1 MLLLLLTFLNLFD
14 YSSVGVLSLLFW
26 GVAWWWYHCRTR
38 HQWSWWPNPG
48 PSCKYKIFE
57 KLYLLVSHTG
67 AHLDPVEGVLHPAEE
82 AAPREEEHCPD
93 YHDTHL
99 LQHSTVQYSTVQYS
113 TAPGPA
119 RIWWWRTAPWSHSQL
134 QTVAGMFAKSRWHL
148 QSSYCTAFVTCVVPE
163 SMRHDVDKGPDE
175 QPALSPS
182 KYHLKSINCILHP
195 NCSVGN

>member
-48 PSCKYKIFE
+48 PSCKYKIISIS
-57 KLYLLVSHTG
+57 LTHWRSPRPSWRCPAPCRGSRPTG
-67 AHLDPVEGVLHPAEE
+67 GGTLPRLSRCAPA
-82 AAPREEEHCPD
+82 PTQ
-93 YHDTHL
+93 Y
-99 LQHSTVQYSTVQYS
+99 STVQYSTVQYS

-148 QSSYCTAFVTCVVPE
+148 QSSYCICYLRSSRRHETRCWQGSRWAASPVPQQI
-163 SMRHDVDKGPDE
+163 S
-175 QPALSPS
+175 S
-182 KYHLKSINCILHP
+182 
-195 NCSVGN
+195 